1 MQDPNCLLILGRN
14 YIEIRSCLIFARIKL
29 FLFLICKSKRK
40 CKKEERKKCFFYLR
54 CCRKNCFLPQNY
66 KILPQVRSCTNN
78 KPDLS
83 NKEENFKLFKLLASG
98 FYPCLCEISKTFP
111 CSFKTLCT
119 YLKRLSAQ
127 NFCRK

>member
-1 MQDPNCLLILGRN
+1 MQKGG
-14 YIEIRSCLIFARIKL
+14 
-29 FLFLICKSKRK
+29 
-40 CKKEERKKCFFYLR
+40 KKEMFLYLC

-83 NKEENFKLFKLLASG
+83 NKEENFKLFKLLPSV